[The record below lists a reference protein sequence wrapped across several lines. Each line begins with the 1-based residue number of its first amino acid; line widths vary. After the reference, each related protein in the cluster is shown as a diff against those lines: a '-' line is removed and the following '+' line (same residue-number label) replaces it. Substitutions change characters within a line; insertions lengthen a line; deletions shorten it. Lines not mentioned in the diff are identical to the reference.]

1 MHSVAANVLFYN
13 SWERVSGLKITQ
25 LNISKCFFPASDCIT
40 CKDSRDAR
48 SFLILSFSQ
57 LPCGACFYKLQD
69 YMATY
74 LRLIE
79 SNNALRVMDRSFKKL
94 SDKVWIKVAMHSVT
108 PGGGVLLGWG
118 CIQMLTL
125 FQTKKCHFSHPFSD
139 LACKKL
145 CRHYLD
151 WNTNKNNFLIYTFL
165 FFSYSFGIERINT
178 FIHCRSCLENQNWFQ
193 TKI

>member
-13 SWERVSGLKITQ
+13 SWERVSGLKITE

-57 LPCGACFYKLQD
+57 LPCGACFCKLQD
-69 YMATY
+69 YRATY

-108 PGGGVLLGWG
+108 RGGGYSWG
-118 CIQMLTL
+118 GVYPNADPSSDQKMSFFTL
-125 FQTKKCHFSHPFSD
+125 VFRPG
-139 LACKKL
+139 L
-145 CRHYLD
+145 
-151 WNTNKNNFLIYTFL
+151 
-165 FFSYSFGIERINT
+165 
-178 FIHCRSCLENQNWFQ
+178 
-193 TKI
+193 

>member
-13 SWERVSGLKITQ
+13 SWERVSGLKITE

-40 CKDSRDAR
+40 CRDSRDAR

-94 SDKVWIKVAMHSVT
+94 YSW
-108 PGGGVLLGWG
+108 GGGVS
-118 CIQMLTL
+118 
-125 FQTKKCHFSHPFSD
+125 KC
-139 LACKKL
+139 
-145 CRHYLD
+145 
-151 WNTNKNNFLIYTFL
+151 
-165 FFSYSFGIERINT
+165 
-178 FIHCRSCLENQNWFQ
+178 
-193 TKI
+193 

>member
-13 SWERVSGLKITQ
+13 SWERVSGLKITE

-40 CKDSRDAR
+40 CRDSRDAR

-79 SNNALRVMDRSFKKL
+79 SNNALRVMDRSFKSFPTRCGSKWPCIL
-94 SDKVWIKVAMHSVT
+94 LP
-108 PGGGVLLGWG
+108 PGGGGTPGVGVYPNADP
-118 CIQMLTL
+118 I
-125 FQTKKCHFSHPFSD
+125 SD
-139 LACKKL
+139 QKMS
-145 CRHYLD
+145 
-151 WNTNKNNFLIYTFL
+151 
-165 FFSYSFGIERINT
+165 FFTPVFRPG
-178 FIHCRSCLENQNWFQ
+178 L
-193 TKI
+193 

>member
-13 SWERVSGLKITQ
+13 SWERVSGLKITE

-40 CKDSRDAR
+40 CRDSRDAR

-57 LPCGACFYKLQD
+57 LPCGACFCKLQD
-69 YMATY
+69 YRATY

-108 PGGGVLLGWG
+108 RGGGGYSWGGGVS
-118 CIQMLTL
+118 
-125 FQTKKCHFSHPFSD
+125 KC
-139 LACKKL
+139 
-145 CRHYLD
+145 
-151 WNTNKNNFLIYTFL
+151 
-165 FFSYSFGIERINT
+165 
-178 FIHCRSCLENQNWFQ
+178 
-193 TKI
+193 